1 MSDAQG
7 TYSGAGALSQGP
19 LSSPLGAPQAG
30 AGGLGQPP
38 WASSQP
44 VGEPVQQCGGP
55 AGSPKQPEDEEVVSL
70 RVSLFYDGTG
80 NNRKNVESGTNK
92 SSDDSYAAGK
102 SNVALLEAAGVDR
115 PGSGSNHHFLI
126 YTEGIGTVTGGDDS
140 SWGMGL
146 GTGDTG
152 VNSKVDSGIEQAV
165 SNILGV
171 AAGKRVSFIHVDTFG
186 FSRGGAAA
194 RLCVWKCIQEKGK
207 TLAERVKPHCKSLGE
222 VKVKFVGLYD
232 TVASS
237 GVKHINDTQELHLD
251 AISVAEK
258 VVQLAA
264 AEEHRKNFRLT
275 NIKSA
280 GGNGS
285 QIFLPGVHSDVG
297 GGYADT
303 EDEVDYQLFD
313 LDVPLLVG
321 APRRAVDRERAW
333 LVSSGWYPQLEET
346 NFFNEVKA
354 TRRSIP
360 NTYARIPLRLMAE
373 FARENGV
380 FIDSNLEAR
389 NPVPKELL
397 VAQKAINAYVAKNKS
412 NAGSACT
419 DWFKTDA
426 SLDPAWHKALRGCYL
441 HFSARYG
448 TTLGANEPE
457 WSLDG
462 DRGPIFGHRMRK
474 VQDG

>member
-7 TYSGAGALSQGP
+7 AYSGAGALSQGP

-30 AGGLGQPP
+30 AGGLGQPS

-55 AGSPKQPEDEEVVSL
+55 AGSSQRPEDEEVVSV

-80 NNRKNVESGTNK
+80 NNRKNVESGASK
-92 SSDDSYAAGK
+92 SADDSYAAGK
-102 SNVALLEAAGVDR
+102 SNVALLEAAGVDW
-115 PGSGSNHHFLI
+115 PGSGPNYHFTI
-126 YTEGIGTVTGGDDS
+126 YTEGIGTVTDGDDS
-140 SWGMGL
+140 NWGMGL

-165 SNILGV
+165 RIISSV
-171 AAGKRVSFIHVDTFG
+171 AGKKSVSFIHVDTFG

-194 RLCVWKCIQEKGK
+194 RLCVWKCMQEKGK
-207 TLAERVKPHCKSLGE
+207 TLAERVKPLCKSLGE

-237 GVKHINDTQELHLD
+237 GVKHTNDTRELNLD
-251 AISVAEK
+251 AIKVAEK

-321 APRRAVDRERAW
+321 APRRAIDRERAW
-333 LVSSGWYPQLEET
+333 LVNSGWYAQLEDT
-346 NFFNEVKA
+346 NFLNEVRA
-354 TRRSIP
+354 TRRGIP
-360 NTYARIPLRLMAE
+360 NGYARIPLRLMAE
-373 FARENGV
+373 FSRENGV
-380 FIDSNLEAR
+380 YIDSTLEFF
-389 NPVPKELL
+389 NPVPKDLL
-397 VAQKAINAYVAKNKS
+397 VAQDAINAYVAKKKS
-412 NAGSACT
+412 NGGSACG

-426 SLDPAWHKALRGCYL
+426 SLDPAWHKALRGRYL

-448 TTLGANEPE
+448 TTIGANEPE
-457 WSLDG
+457 WSSD
-462 DRGPIFGHRMRK
+462 GPIFGHRMRK